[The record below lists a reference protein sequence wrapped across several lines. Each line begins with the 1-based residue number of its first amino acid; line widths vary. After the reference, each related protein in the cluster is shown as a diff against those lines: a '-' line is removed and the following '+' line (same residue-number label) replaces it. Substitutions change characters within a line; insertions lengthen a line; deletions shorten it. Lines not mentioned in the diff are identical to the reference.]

1 MSFEVLSNAFR
12 SVPMRNNFGE
22 FESGLAV
29 LLVHVQKRRER
40 VASTTT
46 ETVQE
51 TMQKLK
57 DFERKKKEL
66 TYSGKELNSDEQL
79 EVRKI
84 EERIEQASTKLK
96 DLMNTKTEETKSRTQ
111 DAPKPKLLD
120 DDDDEQPKTRITSTP
135 FNFEQDF
142 YPAHST

>member
-1 MSFEVLSNAFR
+1 
-12 SVPMRNNFGE
+12 MRNNFGE

-29 LLVHVQKRRER
+29 LLVHVQKNRSRI
-40 VASTTT
+40 ASTTT

-51 TMQKLK
+51 TMRTLN
-57 DFERKKKEL
+57 DFQRKKEEL
-66 TYSGKELNSDEQL
+66 TYSGKELNLEEQL

-84 EERIEQASTKLK
+84 EEHIEQASTKLT
-96 DLMNTKTEETKSRTQ
+96 DLMNTKTEETKSSTQ

-120 DDDDEQPKTRITSTP
+120 DDDEDSQKTRITSTP

-142 YPAHST
+142 YPTHST